1 MKQIKRAVALIIAF
15 VLVLGF
21 SGCGRLQIEKELLS
35 FDGEMV
41 SVAEYKYYLENIKA
55 QMLTEAAATDEAAFW
70 NGEIDGKKA
79 TEVAKERALAELIRI
94 EIACA
99 KAEEKGIRLDS
110 SVLAQIKQT
119 VTKPQAEFKG
129 QLDSI
134 KSTTGLSDQGLIAL
148 LGKTELAAKYAQDL
162 MVSEADKLAVT
173 DKAIAEKYQE
183 SYSLVKHISVLS
195 QQQAAEGEEQID
207 AETFKTQQKAR
218 AEEVLAKV
226 KAGANFESLLKEY
239 GEDPGMEQQP
249 EGYMLDSSGYDV
261 ISQGTM
267 VSEFTQGAFSIG
279 VGQTTDLVETPY
291 GWHILKRYKLPT
303 SGEAYESA
311 TQTVKGLLMQDKYN
325 ALVDTYKPDFDIQ
338 IDQKEMDGLKVY

>member
-1 MKQIKRAVALIIAF
+1 MKHMKKITALLVAL

-35 FDGEMV
+35 FNGEMV
-41 SVAEYKYYLENIKA
+41 STAEYNYYLENIKS

-79 TEVAKERALAELIRI
+79 TDVAKERALAELIRI

-99 KAEEKGIRLDS
+99 KAGEKGISLDS
-110 SVLAQIKQT
+110 SVSAQIKQM
-119 VTKPQAEFKG
+119 VTKPEG
-129 QLDSI
+129 DSKTQIDNI
-134 KSTTGLSDQGLIAL
+134 KSMTGLSDQGMISL
-148 LGKTELAAKYAQDL
+148 LEKTELAAKYAQDL

-173 DKAIAEKYQE
+173 DKAIEEKYQAD
-183 SYSLVKHISVLS
+183 YSLVKHILVLS
-195 QQQAAEGEEQID
+195 QQQTAEGEEQMD
-207 AETFKTQQKAR
+207 AEEFKTQQKAR

-226 KAGANFESLLKEY
+226 KAGGNFEALLKEY

-261 ISQGTM
+261 VSKGTM
-267 VSEFTQGAFSIG
+267 VSEFTKGAFSIA
-279 VGQTTDLVETPY
+279 VGQTTELVETPY

-303 SGEAYESA
+303 SGEAYDAA

-325 ALVDTYKPDFDIQ
+325 ALIDSYKPDYDIQ
-338 IDQKEMDGLKVY
+338 FDKKDIDGIKVY